1 MPNLI
6 KEPRKIDW
14 EDVITRDEFEM
25 ACDHHFKAT
34 LKTVRDVMKEA
45 KLEPSVF
52 GGEQGM
58 IVLVGGSS
66 RVPKIQEMLS
76 ELCGGKLNH
85 RVNPDE
91 AVAFGA
97 TVLAAKL
104 AGQDI
109 GTEINLV
116 DVLPQS
122 IGVET
127 GFGDFHPMLVKNSM
141 IP

>member
-1 MPNLI
+1 M
-6 KEPRKIDW
+6 
-14 EDVITRDEFEM
+14 
-25 ACDHHFKAT
+25 
-34 LKTVRDVMKEA
+34 
-45 KLEPSVF
+45 F
-52 GGEQGM
+52 GTDKGV

-66 RVPKIQEMLS
+66 RVPKVQEMLE

-97 TVLAAKL
+97 AVLAANL

-109 GTEINLV
+109 GTEVNLV

-127 GFGDFHPMLVKNSM
+127 GFGGFHPMLMKNSM
-141 IP
+141 IPQSDEICMTTLFDN